1 MAIGHGRIS
10 QTMTAFNGDE
20 SCRAFVAQSARARSD
35 EDPDE
40 RESSAS
46 NSKVI
51 AASVGCDAD
60 DFRGAYKAKQSK
72 ARWNWAKAVA
82 SMPIRYSN
90 NKMRALN

>member
-10 QTMTAFNGDE
+10 QTMTAFDGDE
-20 SCRAFVAQSARARSD
+20 SCRAFVAQSARSRSD

-60 DFRGAYKAKQSK
+60 DFRGAYNYDST
-72 ARWNWAKAVA
+72 AVRR
-82 SMPIRYSN
+82 PFDCLLKVI
-90 NKMRALN
+90 KVTVT